1 METVTEKQV
10 LNQEELQTLTALQ
23 QDTQQLL
30 LELGEI
36 ELIKL
41 QLEERHISAKNKF
54 QEVQKGEISF
64 TNLLHEKYGKIDLDP
79 QSGEFIKLDETL

>member
-64 TNLLHEKYGKIDLDP
+64 TNSLHEKYGKINLDP

>member
-64 TNLLHEKYGKIDLDP
+64 TNLLHEKYGKIDLNP

>member
-64 TNLLHEKYGKIDLDP
+64 TNLLHEKYGKIDLNP
-79 QSGEFIKLDETL
+79 QNGEFIKLDETL

>member
-1 METVTEKQV
+1 MEKVTEKQV

-64 TNLLHEKYGKIDLDP
+64 TNLLHEKYGKIDLNP

>member
-64 TNLLHEKYGKIDLDP
+64 TNLLHEKYGKINLDP
-79 QSGEFIKLDETL
+79 QSGEFIKLNETL

>member
-64 TNLLHEKYGKIDLDP
+64 TNLLHEKYGKINLDP